1 MRIRPAVEVTAVLL
15 SSLVVC
21 WAVVFHVLGWTA
33 LYRESGGACGGSDC
47 PQGLPTVLLLAFA
60 FSFAGTLALSKALA
74 VAGLRRGIAVAVVV
88 GGVLAGLLPGLY
100 GYQWIRGEQ
109 VRIAS
114 PLKGPERLG
123 IAWRAPQDRP
133 ATVKGL
139 RGWSTGDTVV
149 RVRTDGLSAYAVKDG
164 AERWTVTAPV
174 RASVCAQSPHP
185 AKGVGLVAYGRHNK
199 PCTTL
204 AAVRLDDGATL
215 WKRTLKGEGIGK
227 GIALGGGTAVSVEDG
242 AVRGRSAG
250 TGAEQWQRP
259 VPERCRVLSV
269 GANPA
274 RTLAVEECA
283 PAKTDGRVT
292 ARLLALDTRTGKEQ
306 WVTKLPVE
314 SAGTA
319 HVYSVAPAVIGYQET
334 DERGVR
340 AVLAFDE
347 RGQSRAAVP
356 LSGRSGDLDIRL
368 SPEDLKA
375 EGPFVSGDMLVAAVQ
390 KPGDIVPQY
399 VAGFSVRDGR
409 ELWRT
414 KKLGHIGALAL
425 RGDGRVAAVTVGWP
439 RSDVH
444 VVDPGAKGAVSRTT
458 LGKEAPVSID
468 AEMLAVR
475 DGYVVV
481 NRYTDGEPP
490 AFALR

>member
-1 MRIRPAVEVTAVLL
+1 MRIRPAVEVAAVLL
-15 SSLVVC
+15 ASVVVC

-33 LYRESGGACGGSDC
+33 LFREAGGACGGGDC

-60 FSFAGTLALSKALA
+60 FSFGGSLALSKALGA
-74 VAGLRRGIAVAVVV
+74 AGLRRAAVAGVVV
-88 GGVLAGLLPGLY
+88 AGLLIGVLPGLY
-100 GYQWIRGEQ
+100 GYQWLRGEK
-109 VRIAS
+109 VRITS
-114 PLKGPERLG
+114 PMKGVDRLD
-123 IAWRAPQDRP
+123 IAWKAPVDRP

-149 RVRTDGLSAYAVKDG
+149 RVRTDGLAAYAVKDG
-164 AERWTVTAPV
+164 EERWSTPAPV
-174 RASVCAQSPHP
+174 RESVCAQSAQPS
-185 AKGVGLVAYGRHNK
+185 AGVGLVAYGRHNK
-199 PCTTL
+199 PCSTL

-227 GIALGGGTAVSVEDG
+227 GIALGGATAVTLEDG
-242 AVRGRSAG
+242 AVRARSAR
-250 TGAEQWQRP
+250 TGGEQWKRP
-259 VPERCRVLSV
+259 VPERCRILTV
-269 GANPA
+269 GANAA
-274 RTLAVEECA
+274 RTLLVEECA
-283 PAKTDGRVT
+283 RVKSDGAVT
-292 ARLLALDTRTGKEQ
+292 ARLLALDTRTGAQE

-319 HVYSVAPAVIGYQET
+319 YVYSVEPAVIGFQET

-340 AVLAFDE
+340 AVLSFDE
-347 RGQSRAAVP
+347 RGEARAAVP

-368 SPEDLKA
+368 SPDDLKA
-375 EGPFVSGDMLVAAVQ
+375 EGPFVSGGTLVAAVQ

-399 VAGFSVRDGR
+399 VAGFSIEDGR
-409 ELWRT
+409 ELWRSP
-414 KKLGHIGALAL
+414 KIGHIGALAL
-425 RGDGRVAAVTVGWP
+425 RDDGRVAALTSGWP
-439 RSDVH
+439 RSDVA
-444 VVDPGAKGAVSRTT
+444 VLDPRAKGAVEKTT

-490 AFALR
+490 VFAVR